1 MENIGALD
9 VHIWILDR
17 TSNSKSSM
25 ISEGQSLGA
34 LGRDSESPTPA
45 LELSQQGNHILI
57 TLQNSY

>member
-17 TSNSKSSM
+17 TSNSKSSI

-34 LGRDSESPTPA
+34 LGRDSETPIRA
-45 LELSQQGNHILI
+45 I
-57 TLQNSY
+57 TAGQSHTDNFAE